1 MKTKQLFVNFAMV
14 WILGCV
20 AFTFTSCD
28 SDHGKKVE
36 MKCLKED
43 CNTAS
48 LRPRVL
54 ITLENSMSMKGYVA
68 KESNVEYPNMT
79 FKSVVGDL
87 VSQLNTKDFPTQW
100 QCGGK
105 SGKSL
110 DDLYDKGIKDGSI
123 FAGGDTHLEDYFREV
138 GEKANDSTISM
149 FVSDMVFSMSTGKM
163 KNNPEAIKSALP
175 DLQTLVKN
183 ELRKLEK
190 SNIHLL
196 LVQYTSDFNGKYYF
210 NYTNN
215 MKPCAFKR
223 EVMHGRPYYILAFGS
238 QDNLKSLLGANVLP
252 KSDKLWATFTL
263 DDSDYTTQ
271 SMTARDNQYWYIDQ
285 EGLDELALSY
295 LPKADWE
302 EQKTDINISFTPIRG
317 RVFLNSNWEPR
328 SESHAVNHI
337 KRISDSE
344 IEIQFIPYCDI
355 EWQENVSIALIAK
368 RDDWKGSSIENDVL
382 SCEDIPDLEGK
393 TWAFDKIMES
403 LMSVYPNIIKEEVVG
418 EISFDLLK
426 E

>member
-1 MKTKQLFVNFAMV
+1 MKTKKLLFPLAMTIAIGFVAISFA
-14 WILGCV
+14 
-20 AFTFTSCD
+20 SCT
-28 SDHGKKVE
+28 DHGKKLE

-100 QCGGK
+100 QCGVK

-110 DDLYDKGIKDGSI
+110 DDLYSKGIKDGSI
-123 FAGGDTHLEDYFREV
+123 FAGGDTPLEDYFREV
-138 GEKANDSTISM
+138 GEKANDSTVAM

-163 KNNPEAIKSALP
+163 RSNPEAIKSALP

-196 LVQYTSDFNGKYYF
+196 LVQYTSDFNGKYYY

-215 MKPCAFKR
+215 MKPCAFKK

-271 SMTARDNQYWYIDQ
+271 SVTAIDNQYWYIDP

-302 EQKTDINISFTPIRG
+302 EQKTEINISFAPIKG
-317 RVFLNSNWEPR
+317 RAFLNSNWEPR
-328 SESHAVNHI
+328 SESHAINSIHRV
-337 KRISDSE
+337 SDSE
-344 IEIQFIPYCDI
+344 IEIQFIPYCNI
-355 EWQENVSIALIAK
+355 GWQENVSISLIAK
-368 RDDWKGSSIENDVL
+368 RDDWKNSSIENDVL
-382 SCEDIPDLEGK
+382 TCEDIQELEGK

-403 LMSVYPNIIKEEVVG
+403 LISVYPNIAKEEIVG